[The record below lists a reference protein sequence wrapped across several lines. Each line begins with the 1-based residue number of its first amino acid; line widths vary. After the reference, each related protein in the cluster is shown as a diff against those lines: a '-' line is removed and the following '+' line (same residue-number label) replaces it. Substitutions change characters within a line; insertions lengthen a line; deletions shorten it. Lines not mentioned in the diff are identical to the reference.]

1 MAHRSSFRAVPR
13 VTDRS
18 VDFLGHIANST
29 SDTNFER
36 MDWLAVKKEK
46 SA

>member
-18 VDFLGHIANST
+18 VDFLGHIADRIP
-29 SDTNFER
+29 DTNFER
-36 MDWLAVKKEK
+36 VDWLAVKKEK